1 MPLGRAGRAGP
12 AVLPHLFVW
21 QKEQKASSRC
31 RVCTYRWLCM
41 LKQSEMK
48 DCSSL
53 VPDLL
58 PYDALLFASALS
70 ECHGLTPYCA
80 LMYHQLVLKLV
91 CHIIRTIPALWKR
104 NGWNLTYLRHTVLTG
119 NIPMDRLRPNNLS
132 ACLADF
138 TLHQRITLRWR
149 EQAKLRRMD

>member
-1 MPLGRAGRAGP
+1 
-12 AVLPHLFVW
+12 
-21 QKEQKASSRC
+21 
-31 RVCTYRWLCM
+31 M

-58 PYDALLFASALS
+58 PYDTLLSASALS

-91 CHIIRTIPALWKR
+91 CHIIRGFFWHCEKEMVEIS
-104 NGWNLTYLRHTVLTG
+104 H
-119 NIPMDRLRPNNLS
+119 I
-132 ACLADF
+132 
-138 TLHQRITLRWR
+138 
-149 EQAKLRRMD
+149 